1 MLTGDVVVVE
11 ALNASTMKAKLFQ
24 FSENYRPAYYGT
36 WQKQSQLIS
45 GRRPFA
51 KDTNHLDYEVDSD
64 DEWEEVEPGESLS
77 HSEVEITLVLCSVPS
92 KLCAVACAQVV
103 RRVHTKYLECT

>member
-1 MLTGDVVVVE
+1 MFDFLLIAINRQEMSTEDVVVVE
-11 ALNASTMKAKLFQ
+11 ELNASRMKAKLFQ

-36 WQKQSQLIS
+36 WQKRSRFIS

-51 KDTNHLDYEVDSD
+51 KDTKQLDYEVDSD

-77 HSEVEITLVLCSVPS
+77 HSEVETSLVLYENISS
-92 KLCAVACAQVV
+92 KVFL
-103 RRVHTKYLECT
+103 